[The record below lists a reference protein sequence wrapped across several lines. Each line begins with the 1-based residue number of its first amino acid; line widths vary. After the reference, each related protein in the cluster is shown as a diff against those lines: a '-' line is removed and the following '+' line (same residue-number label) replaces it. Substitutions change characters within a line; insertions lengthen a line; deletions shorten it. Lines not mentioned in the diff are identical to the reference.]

1 MAAAEEVRKGY
12 RDSGARTARDILKM
26 DKLVVLDFGSQ
37 YSHLICRR
45 IREANV
51 YCELLP
57 YNTPAKVIKEI
68 DPKGIIFSGG
78 PASVYAKNAPKPD
91 KEIFKMG
98 KPILGICY
106 GHQVLVDSFGGRV
119 KHSNSREYGRAELA
133 IDGIDE
139 KEEREED
146 NSSDLFKGLGSGII
160 KCWMSHADAAEKL
173 PEGFKVL
180 AHTEN
185 SFSAAIGNPEKKFY
199 GIQFHPEVVHTEKG
213 GQILKNFAQ
222 TISRAK
228 PEWNIESFIETTV
241 NDIRKKVGKEKVLA
255 AVSGGIDS
263 TTVAALMHKAIGDQ
277 LSCVFINHGLLR
289 QDEEKEVI
297 RLFKDH
303 LRINVIYVNAEKQF
317 LSKLKDV
324 SDPEKKRKIIGE
336 EFANVFAAV
345 VKKKKKKKMMMMKR
359 KKKKKDTE
367 QFQWLAQGT
376 LYPDVIESGVSKG
389 PAAVIKTHHNV
400 GGLPKWLDLKV
411 IEPLRYL
418 YKDEVRK
425 AAKLLGVPDELLK
438 RHPFPGPGLAVRI
451 IGEVTPEKI
460 RICKHASKIIE
471 DELKETTADTS
482 VSASNGGGGQWY
494 DKVWQ
499 AYAAVGDDRAVGVL
513 GDERIYGHIVT
524 IRVVESMD
532 AMTADWSRLP
542 YELIEKISNRITNE
556 VEGVTWVTY
565 AVSSKPP
572 ATIEPQ

>member
-1 MAAAEEVRKGY
+1 V
-12 RDSGARTARDILKM
+12 KM

-78 PASVYAKNAPKPD
+78 PASVYAQNAPKPD

-98 KPILGICY
+98 KPLLGICY
-106 GHQVLVDSFGGRV
+106 GHQVLVDSFGGKV
-119 KHSNSREYGRAELA
+119 KRTDSREYGRSVLIIE
-133 IDGIDE
+133 GE
-139 KEEREED
+139 GEEGT
-146 NSSDLFKGLGSGII
+146 SDLFKGLGPGIMN
-160 KCWMSHADAAEKL
+160 CWMSHADAAEKL
-173 PEGFKVL
+173 PEGFKIL
-180 AHTEN
+180 ARTEN
-185 SFSAAIGNPEKKFY
+185 SFSAAIGNPDKKFY

-213 GQILKNFAQ
+213 TQILKNFAQ
-222 TISRAK
+222 TISGAK
-228 PEWNIESFIETTV
+228 PEWDIESFIESTI
-241 NDIRKKVGKEKVLA
+241 NDIRKQVGKEKVLA

-289 QDEEKEVI
+289 QDEEKDVV

-303 LRINVIYVNAEKQF
+303 LGINVIYVDAEKQF
-317 LSKLKDV
+317 LGKLRGV
-324 SDPEKKRKIIGE
+324 SDPEEKRKIIGE
-336 EFANVFAAV
+336 EFANIFAAV
-345 VKKKKKKKMMMMKR
+345 VKKKKEE
-359 KKKKKDTE
+359 KKKDDADS
-367 QFQWLAQGT
+367 FQWLAQGT

-400 GGLPKWLDLKV
+400 GGLPKWLNLKV
-411 IEPLRYL
+411 IEPLRNL

-425 AAKLLGVPDELLK
+425 AAKLLGVPNELLK

-460 RICKHASKIIE
+460 RICKHASKIVE
-471 DELKETTADTS
+471 DELKSTATFAPTSASVASTAATATADN
-482 VSASNGGGGQWY
+482 VGWY
-494 DKVWQ
+494 DRVWQ

-513 GDERIYGHIVT
+513 GDERVYGHIVI
-524 IRVVESMD
+524 IRIVESMD

>member
-1 MAAAEEVRKGY
+1 
-12 RDSGARTARDILKM
+12 M

-78 PASVYAKNAPKPD
+78 PASVYAENAPKPD
-91 KEIFKMG
+91 KEIFNMG
-98 KPILGICY
+98 KPLLGICY
-106 GHQVLVDSFGGRV
+106 GHQVLVDTFGGKV
-119 KHSNSREYGRAELA
+119 KRSGSREYGRSVLIIE
-133 IDGIDE
+133 G
-139 KEEREED
+139 KEED
-146 NSSDLFKGLGSGII
+146 TPDLFKGLGPGIMN
-160 KCWMSHADAAEKL
+160 CWMSHADAAEKL

-180 AHTEN
+180 ARTES
-185 SFSAAIGNPEKKFY
+185 SFSAAIGNPDKKYY
-199 GIQFHPEVVHTEKG
+199 GIQFHPEVAHTEKG
-213 GQILKNFAQ
+213 TQILKNFAQ
-222 TISRAK
+222 TISGAK
-228 PEWNIESFIETTV
+228 PEWNIESFIESTI
-241 NDIRKKVGKEKVLA
+241 NDIRKQVGKEKVLA

-289 QDEEKEVI
+289 QDEEKDVVK
-297 RLFKDH
+297 LFKDH
-303 LRINVIYVNAEKQF
+303 LGINVIYVNAEKQF
-317 LSKLKDV
+317 LGKLKGI
-324 SDPEKKRKIIGE
+324 SDPEEKRKVIGE

-345 VKKKKKKKMMMMKR
+345 VKKKKNNDEG
-359 KKKKKDTE
+359 KDTDS
-367 QFQWLAQGT
+367 FQWLAQGT

-400 GGLPKWLDLKV
+400 GGLPKWLNLKV

-425 AAKLLGVPDELLK
+425 AAKLLGVPNELLR

-460 RICKHASKIIE
+460 RICKHASKIVE
-471 DELKETTADTS
+471 DELKSTAAFAPTFASIAPATADTDNN
-482 VSASNGGGGQWY
+482 VGWY

-499 AYAAVGDDRAVGVL
+499 AYAAVGNDRAGGVL
-513 GDERIYGHIVT
+513 GDERVYGHIVI
-524 IRVVESMD
+524 IRIVESSD

>member
-1 MAAAEEVRKGY
+1 
-12 RDSGARTARDILKM
+12 M

-57 YNTPAKVIKEI
+57 YNTPAEVIKEI

-78 PASVYAKNAPKPD
+78 PASVYAQNAPKPD
-91 KEIFKMG
+91 KDIFKMG
-98 KPILGICY
+98 KPLLGICY
-106 GHQVLVDSFGGRV
+106 GHQVIVDTFGGKV
-119 KHSNSREYGRAELA
+119 KRSNSREYGRSVLIIE
-133 IDGIDE
+133 GE
-139 KEEREED
+139 GEEGT
-146 NSSDLFKGLGSGII
+146 SDLFKGLGSGIMN
-160 KCWMSHADAAEKL
+160 CWMSHADAAEKL

-180 AHTEN
+180 ARTEN
-185 SFSAAIGNPEKKFY
+185 SFSAAIGNPDKKFY

-213 GQILKNFAQ
+213 TQILKNFAQ
-222 TISRAK
+222 TISGAK
-228 PEWNIESFIETTV
+228 PEWGIETFIESTIK
-241 NDIRKKVGKEKVLA
+241 DIRKQVGKEKVLA

-263 TTVAALMHKAIGDQ
+263 TTVAALMHKAIGNQ

-289 QDEEKEVI
+289 QDEEKDVV

-303 LRINVIYVNAEKQF
+303 LGINVIYVDAEKQF
-317 LSKLKDV
+317 LEKLKGV
-324 SDPEKKRKIIGE
+324 SDPEEKRKIIGE

-345 VKKKKKKKMMMMKR
+345 VKKKKNNDEGGAAGS
-359 KKKKKDTE
+359 DTDS
-367 QFQWLAQGT
+367 FQWLAQGT

-400 GGLPKWLDLKV
+400 GGLPKWLNLKV

-425 AAKLLGVPDELLK
+425 AAKLLEVPNELLK

-460 RICKHASKIIE
+460 RICKHASKIVE
-471 DELKETTADTS
+471 DELKSTAAFAPT
-482 VSASNGGGGQWY
+482 SASVASSAVATVANANDNPGWY
-494 DKVWQ
+494 DRVWQ
-499 AYAAVGDDRAVGVL
+499 AYAAVGEDRAVGVL
-513 GDERIYGHIVT
+513 GDERVYGHIVI

-542 YELIEKISNRITNE
+542 HELIEKISNRITNE

>member
-1 MAAAEEVRKGY
+1 
-12 RDSGARTARDILKM
+12 M

-57 YNTPAKVIKEI
+57 YNTPAEVIKEI

-78 PASVYAKNAPKPD
+78 PASVYAQNAPKPD
-91 KEIFKMG
+91 KEIFKMD
-98 KPILGICY
+98 KPLLGICY
-106 GHQVLVDSFGGRV
+106 GHQVIVDTFGGKV
-119 KHSNSREYGRAELA
+119 KRSNSREYGRSVLIIE
-133 IDGIDE
+133 GE
-139 KEEREED
+139 GEEGT
-146 NSSDLFKGLGSGII
+146 SDLFKGLGSGIMN
-160 KCWMSHADAAEKL
+160 CWMSHADAAEKL

-180 AHTEN
+180 ARTEN
-185 SFSAAIGNPEKKFY
+185 SFSAAIGNPDKKFY

-213 GQILKNFAQ
+213 TQILKNFAQ
-222 TISRAK
+222 TISGAK
-228 PEWNIESFIETTV
+228 PEWDIESFIESTIS
-241 NDIRKKVGKEKVLA
+241 DIRKQVGKEKVLA

-289 QDEEKEVI
+289 QDEEKDVV

-303 LRINVIYVNAEKQF
+303 LGINVIYVNAEKQF
-317 LSKLKDV
+317 LEKLKGV
-324 SDPEKKRKIIGE
+324 SDPEEKRKIIGE

-345 VKKKKKKKMMMMKR
+345 VKKKKNNDEG
-359 KKKKKDTE
+359 DTAGVDTDS
-367 QFQWLAQGT
+367 FQWLAQGT

-400 GGLPKWLDLKV
+400 GGLPKWLNLKV

-425 AAKLLGVPDELLK
+425 AAKLLEVPDELLK

-460 RICKHASKIIE
+460 RICKHASKIVE
-471 DELKETTADTS
+471 DELKSTAAFAPT
-482 VSASNGGGGQWY
+482 SASVASSAVATVANANDNPGWY
-494 DKVWQ
+494 DRVWQ
-499 AYAAVGDDRAVGVL
+499 AYAAVGEDRAVGVL
-513 GDERIYGHIVT
+513 GDERVYGHIVI

>member
-1 MAAAEEVRKGY
+1 
-12 RDSGARTARDILKM
+12 M

-78 PASVYAKNAPKPD
+78 PASVYAQNAPKPD

-98 KPILGICY
+98 KPLLGICY
-106 GHQVLVDSFGGRV
+106 GHQVLVDSFGGKV
-119 KHSNSREYGRAELA
+119 KRTDSREYGRSVLIIE
-133 IDGIDE
+133 GE
-139 KEEREED
+139 GEEGT
-146 NSSDLFKGLGSGII
+146 SDLFKGLGPGIMN
-160 KCWMSHADAAEKL
+160 CWMSHADAAEKL

-180 AHTEN
+180 ARTEN
-185 SFSAAIGNPEKKFY
+185 SFSAAIGNPDKKFY

-213 GQILKNFAQ
+213 TQILKNFAQ
-222 TISRAK
+222 TISGAK
-228 PEWNIESFIETTV
+228 PEWDIGSFIESTI
-241 NDIRKKVGKEKVLA
+241 NDIRKQVGKEKVLA

-289 QDEEKEVI
+289 QDEEKDVV

-303 LRINVIYVNAEKQF
+303 LGINVIYVDAEKQF
-317 LSKLKDV
+317 LGKLRGV
-324 SDPEKKRKIIGE
+324 SDPEEKRKIIGE

-345 VKKKKKKKMMMMKR
+345 VKKKKEEKE
-359 KKKKKDTE
+359 KDDADS
-367 QFQWLAQGT
+367 FQWLAQGT

-400 GGLPKWLDLKV
+400 GGLPKWLNLKV

-425 AAKLLGVPDELLK
+425 AAKLLGVPNELLK

-451 IGEVTPEKI
+451 IGELTPEKI
-460 RICKHASKIIE
+460 RICNHASKIVE
-471 DELKETTADTS
+471 DELKSTATFAPT
-482 VSASNGGGGQWY
+482 SASVASTAATAAADNVGWY
-494 DKVWQ
+494 DRVWQ

-513 GDERIYGHIVT
+513 GDERVYGHIVI
-524 IRVVESMD
+524 IRIVESMD

>member
-1 MAAAEEVRKGY
+1 
-12 RDSGARTARDILKM
+12 M

-57 YNTPAKVIKEI
+57 YNTPAEVIKEI

-78 PASVYAKNAPKPD
+78 PASVYAQNAPKPD

-98 KPILGICY
+98 KPLLGICY
-106 GHQVLVDSFGGRV
+106 GHQVIVDTFGGKV
-119 KHSNSREYGRAELA
+119 KRSNSREYGRSVLIIE
-133 IDGIDE
+133 GE
-139 KEEREED
+139 GEEGT
-146 NSSDLFKGLGSGII
+146 SDLFKGLGSGIMN
-160 KCWMSHADAAEKL
+160 CWMSHADAAEKL

-180 AHTEN
+180 ARTEN
-185 SFSAAIGNPEKKFY
+185 SFSAAIGNPDKKFY

-213 GQILKNFAQ
+213 TQILKNFAQ
-222 TISRAK
+222 TISGAK
-228 PEWNIESFIETTV
+228 PEWDIESFIESTIS
-241 NDIRKKVGKEKVLA
+241 DIRKQVGKEKVLA

-289 QDEEKEVI
+289 QDEEKDVV

-303 LRINVIYVNAEKQF
+303 LGINVIYVNAEKQF
-317 LSKLKDV
+317 LEKLKGV
-324 SDPEKKRKIIGE
+324 SDPEEKRKIIGE

-345 VKKKKKKKMMMMKR
+345 VKKKKNNDEG
-359 KKKKKDTE
+359 DTAGVDTDS
-367 QFQWLAQGT
+367 FQWLAQGT

-400 GGLPKWLDLKV
+400 GGLPKWLNLKV

-425 AAKLLGVPDELLK
+425 AAKLLEVPDELLK

-460 RICKHASKIIE
+460 RICKHASKIVE
-471 DELKETTADTS
+471 DELKSTAAFAPT
-482 VSASNGGGGQWY
+482 SASVASSVVATVANANDNPGWY
-494 DKVWQ
+494 DRVWQ
-499 AYAAVGDDRAVGVL
+499 AYAAVGEDRAVGVL
-513 GDERIYGHIVT
+513 GDERVYGHIVI